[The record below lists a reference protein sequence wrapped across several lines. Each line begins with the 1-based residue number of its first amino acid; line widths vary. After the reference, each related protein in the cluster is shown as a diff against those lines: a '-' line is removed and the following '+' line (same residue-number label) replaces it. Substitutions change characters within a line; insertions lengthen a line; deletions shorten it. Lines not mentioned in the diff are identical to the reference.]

1 MTSHTGPRARN
12 RVRDRDGRSS
22 KMKRPQSHA
31 DATPARQ
38 AETRTLRWRDA
49 RAFVADSNLKGVPTR
64 VPRGLHY
71 FDLAAAVSRD
81 GRRFLVSAQLVLDDV
96 RYDVDWDEV
105 LTKSES

>member
-1 MTSHTGPRARN
+1 MKHGQ
-12 RVRDRDGRSS
+12 DRLDD
-22 KMKRPQSHA
+22 A
-31 DATPARQ
+31 AATP
-38 AETRTLRWRDA
+38 TPPRTLRWRNA
-49 RAFVADSNLKGVPTR
+49 RAFVADTDLKGVPTR

-71 FDLAAAVSRD
+71 FDLAAGVSRD

>member
-1 MTSHTGPRARN
+1 
-12 RVRDRDGRSS
+12 
-22 KMKRPQSHA
+22 MKRPQSHA
-31 DATPARQ
+31 DATPARP
-38 AETRTLRWRDA
+38 AAPRTLRWRNA
-49 RAFVADSNLKGVPTR
+49 RAFAADSDLKGVPTR

-71 FDLAAAVSRD
+71 FDLAAGVSRD

>member
-1 MTSHTGPRARN
+1 
-12 RVRDRDGRSS
+12 
-22 KMKRPQSHA
+22 MKRPQNHA
-31 DATPARQ
+31 DGTPTKPA
-38 AETRTLRWRDA
+38 ATRTLYWRDA
-49 RAFVADSNLKGVPTR
+49 RAFAAESDLTGVPTR